1 MPKSSHPRM
10 VSSNIQPTD
19 APRDA
24 NAMQDDIDPASDDEY
39 EPPAK
44 RRKGKGKARKKI
56 VKRNKVE
63 EIVKPAFHE
72 EWMDIPDW
80 KGKKESPLMKLPV
93 EVLDKIF
100 CVRPELA
107 VSPFNHSVERDT
119 EGC

>member
-1 MPKSSHPRM
+1 MSGSSRAGIPN
-10 VSSNIQPTD
+10 SSASPADSLQD
-19 APRDA
+19 AD
-24 NAMQDDIDPASDDEY
+24 AMQDYSAPTSDDEQY

-44 RRKGKGKARKKI
+44 GSKGKGKARKKV

-63 EIVKPAFHE
+63 EIIKPAFHE

-80 KGKKESPLMKLPV
+80 KGKKGCPLMELPV

-107 VSPFNHSVERDT
+107 VSSSMIPSDKDIV
-119 EGC
+119 